1 MILPSSASLF
11 IPLPLPSTSRP
22 NYFRLKH
29 AALAKQ
35 MNFCQANF
43 LTRLT
48 HSLTLSH
55 THASV
60 AGITHAITGNQQA
73 ATTFIPSTLLPFSPY
88 LFLSLICQRKWL
100 YYYAQTILGA
110 ALPTVCVLHIILIKV
125 NSLRAKRKQ
134 KQKESKQR
142 QTQKRNS
149 VWIQMKIRNSRTA
162 TAANE
167 KAKKGRD
174 RDWGKGEVWSDKWT
188 RHWVMTV
195 LLTVVDVQAKKV
207 AAAPRACRG

>member
-1 MILPSSASLF
+1 MPSSASLF
-11 IPLPLPSTSRP
+11 IPLPLPSTSRSP
-22 NYFRLKH
+22 G
-29 AALAKQ
+29 Q
-35 MNFCQANF
+35 VDEF
-43 LTRLT
+43 LPSKLYDTPHTLT
-48 HSLTLSH
+48 HTQSH
-55 THASV
+55 THTHTSV

-88 LFLSLICQRKWL
+88 LFLSLIWQRKWL

-125 NSLRAKRKQ
+125 NSLHAKRKQ

-167 KAKKGRD
+167 KAKKGRG
-174 RDWGKGEVWSDKWT
+174 REWGKGEDKWT

-207 AAAPRACRG
+207 AVPPRG

>member
-1 MILPSSASLF
+1 MKDSTPLPSSASLF

-22 NYFRLKH
+22 KLLSPETRNPG
-29 AALAKQ
+29 
-35 MNFCQANF
+35 QADEF
-43 LTRLT
+43 LPSKLYDTPHTLT
-48 HSLTLSH
+48 HSHSVTH

-88 LFLSLICQRKWL
+88 LFLSLIWQRKWL

-142 QTQKRNS
+142 
-149 VWIQMKIRNSRTA
+149 
-162 TAANE
+162 
-167 KAKKGRD
+167 
-174 RDWGKGEVWSDKWT
+174 
-188 RHWVMTV
+188 
-195 LLTVVDVQAKKV
+195 
-207 AAAPRACRG
+207 